1 MKIFP
6 AIDIINGECVRLTK
20 GLAEN
25 KTIYDKSPVEMAK
38 IYQDKGFE
46 TIHVV
51 DLDATLGKGSNDK
64 TLELVGKNIDIKIE
78 VAGGIRDKAAI
89 QTKINQGFDI
99 IVIGTFAIKG
109 IDEVSK
115 FENNILDKISV
126 AIDLKD
132 NKIASHG
139 WQQTSTDSLE
149 SIVNIY
155 NALPIHSFFVTDVAN
170 DGMLSGLN
178 MSTFESIKKL
188 TDKKITIG
196 GGVKDLSDVQI
207 GIKNG
212 FDHMDRR
219 LLTTMIEKFDGGPVG
234 IDSLA
239 AAISEERDTIEDVL
253 EPYLIQQGFIQRTP
267 RGRVITQ
274 FAYRHFGLEP
284 SQNTKDLFQIDKA
297 N

>member
-51 DLDATLGKGSNDK
+51 DLDATLGKGSNEK
-64 TLELVGKNIDIKIE
+64 TLELIRKNIDIKIE
-78 VAGGIRDKAAI
+78 VAGGIRNKAAI

-126 AIDLKD
+126 AIDVKN

-178 MSTFESIKKL
+178 ISTFESIQKL
-188 TDKKITIG
+188 TNKKITIG

-212 FDHMDRR
+212 FDHMV
-219 LLTTMIEKFDGGPVG
+219 IGKAIYENKF
-234 IDSLA
+234 SLDELVKLNA
-239 AAISEERDTIEDVL
+239 
-253 EPYLIQQGFIQRTP
+253 
-267 RGRVITQ
+267 
-274 FAYRHFGLEP
+274 
-284 SQNTKDLFQIDKA
+284 
-297 N
+297 

>member
-46 TIHVV
+46 TIHIV
-51 DLDATLGKGSNDK
+51 DLDATLGKGNNDK
-64 TLELVGKNIDIKIE
+64 TLELIRKNIDIKIE
-78 VAGGIRDKAAI
+78 VAGGIRDKVAI
-89 QTKINQGFDI
+89 QNKINQGFDI

-115 FENNILDKISV
+115 FENDILDKISV

-139 WQQTSTDSLE
+139 WQQTSTDSLAN
-149 SIVNIY
+149 IVNIY
-155 NALPIHSFFVTDVAN
+155 NNLPIHSFFVTDIDN

-178 MSTFESIKKL
+178 LSTFESIRKL

-196 GGVKDLSDVQI
+196 GGVKDLYDVDI
-207 GIKNG
+207 GKKNG
-212 FDHMDRR
+212 FDHIVIGKAIYENR
-219 LLTTMIEKFDGGPVG
+219 F
-234 IDSLA
+234 SL
-239 AAISEERDTIEDVL
+239 EELVKL
-253 EPYLIQQGFIQRTP
+253 N
-267 RGRVITQ
+267 
-274 FAYRHFGLEP
+274 A
-284 SQNTKDLFQIDKA
+284 
-297 N
+297 

>member
-25 KTIYDKSPVEMAK
+25 KTIYDTSPVEMAK

-64 TLELVGKNIDIKIE
+64 TLELIRKNIDIKIE
-78 VAGGIRDKAAI
+78 VAGGIRDKISI
-89 QTKINQGFDI
+89 QNKINQGFDI
-99 IVIGTFAIKG
+99 IVIGTFAIQG

-149 SIVNIY
+149 SIVDIY
-155 NALPIHSFFVTDVAN
+155 NELPIHSFFVTDVAN

-178 MSTFESIKKL
+178 ISTFESIQKL
-188 TDKKITIG
+188 TEKKITIG

-207 GIKNG
+207 GIKNS
-212 FDHMDRR
+212 FDHMV
-219 LLTTMIEKFDGGPVG
+219 IGKAIYENKF
-234 IDSLA
+234 SLDELVKLNA
-239 AAISEERDTIEDVL
+239 
-253 EPYLIQQGFIQRTP
+253 
-267 RGRVITQ
+267 
-274 FAYRHFGLEP
+274 
-284 SQNTKDLFQIDKA
+284 
-297 N
+297 